1 MCDLSYEERATVW
14 SQTWRRAR
22 KQHRCE
28 GCRRAIKPGSRY
40 CITFSVFDGYAS
52 SEKSCLPCTALAE
65 RFGKEHHL
73 TPFASTLLEYL
84 DECVREE
91 DPGKAEHWARA
102 AERLRRRIAL
112 SREAV
117 AS

>member
-1 MCDLSYEERATVW
+1 MCDLSYEETTKVW
-14 SQTWRRAR
+14 TQTWRRAR
-22 KQHRCE
+22 KEHRCE
-28 GCRRAIKPGSRY
+28 GCQRAIKPGSRY

-52 SEKSCLPCTALAE
+52 SEKSCRPCTALAE

-73 TPFASTLLEYL
+73 TPFASTLLEHL
-84 DECVREE
+84 DECVSEE
-91 DPGKAEHWARA
+91 GSKAAHWARA
-102 AERLRRRIAL
+102 AARLRRRIAL